1 MSTRQQTEASSSQGR
16 RRTNMSGG
24 WQPGSDDNTHRKTT
38 GRRYGR
44 RRAPERS
51 ESEGDEQASF
61 APQQRTAG
69 GKGPDPVPKIVS
81 TTPPIRQN
89 STQSNN
95 PSEAFEEEMRQA
107 IALSLQEPPSTGPPE
122 DNLFETAMRRAL
134 KRSKAEA
141 SASARPSTSTDPDA
155 EYLRML
161 RESQEEHEAQ
171 QRERARKD
179 KQAAQKYETETARL
193 LQETGNDAP
202 ALNHQRGDRNEDD
215 ELVEVL
221 RLSME
226 TAAEEQRKAAERMA
240 WSRSWTE
247 NTPCAAEHGDRPRAI
262 TSLGDS
268 PAPNNEPA
276 ADPPRPKPNKVKDLS
291 SRKKKPRTPALD
303 TVLEDAV
310 ATLPSPVL
318 LRTGTSPGRVA
329 EYTNDQA
336 TAVHKPK
343 PMPEMTSQALNELQ
357 EPPIKIETLI
367 AMCERAFPKDPSMEE
382 ALKLSK
388 TSWDID
394 RAQNGLDEDAVL
406 ASVIAESMAGEAQP
420 ADIQET
426 GVVEGEEAPPY
437 RQSAQ
442 DKVIDHFKYTSSDYR
457 NEKAGTKMVITK
469 EIWEIMA
476 QYKEF
481 EAWARSIDPE
491 GKSKDGQLVIRPP
504 PPSDS
509 SIKDP
514 SAPGEIASSLAEI
527 SRPGLRE
534 DFQPPKP
541 EASSNIMAA
550 VFPAHRAL
558 QQRMQNQSRMIGQSR
573 LPGSR
578 PRVRPEAHLTPF
590 SRLPIMIEE
599 NEQVVE
605 ASRGQMGKV
614 TARKVKRN
622 ANYKRSGL

>member
-1 MSTRQQTEASSSQGR
+1 MSTRQRIEAGPSQGR
-16 RRTNMSGG
+16 RRTNKSGG
-24 WQPGSDDNTHRKTT
+24 WQPGSDDDTHIKTT

-44 RRAPERS
+44 QRAPERS
-51 ESEGDEQASF
+51 KSEEDEQARSP
-61 APQQRTAG
+61 PQRRTAG
-69 GKGPDPVPKIVS
+69 GRSRDPDPRIIS
-81 TTPPIRQN
+81 TTSPIKQN
-89 STQSNN
+89 PTQFNN
-95 PSEAFEEEMRQA
+95 PSEAFEEEMRRA

-122 DNLFETAMRRAL
+122 DNLFDTAMRRAMT
-134 KRSKAEA
+134 RSKAEA
-141 SASARPSTSTDPDA
+141 EASARPSTSTDPDA

-161 RESQEEHEAQ
+161 RESQKEHEAQ

-179 KQAAQKYETETARL
+179 KKAAQIYETEMARL
-193 LQETGNDAP
+193 LQETRNDVC
-202 ALNHQRGDRNEDD
+202 ALIHQRGDRNEDD
-215 ELVEVL
+215 ELEEAL

-247 NTPCAAEHGDRPRAI
+247 NNPCAAERGDRPPAI
-262 TSLGDS
+262 TSLDDS
-268 PAPNNEPA
+268 PALSSEPA
-276 ADPPRPKPNKVKDLS
+276 ADPPKPKPNKVQDLL
-291 SRKKKPRTPALD
+291 SRKKKPRTTALD
-303 TVLEDAV
+303 AVLEDAV
-310 ATLPSPVL
+310 ATLPSPAL

-329 EYTNDQA
+329 ESTTDQA

-357 EPPIKIETLI
+357 ESPIKIETLI
-367 AMCERAFPKDPSMEE
+367 AMCERAFPKDHSMEE

-406 ASVIAESMAGEAQP
+406 ASVIAESMVGEAQP

-457 NEKAGTKMVITK
+457 NEKAGTKMVISK

-481 EAWARSIDPE
+481 VAWARNIDPK
-491 GKSKDGQLVIRPP
+491 GKSKDGQLVITPP

-509 SIKDP
+509 SITDP
-514 SAPGEIASSLAEI
+514 SAPAEVTSSLAEI

-534 DFQPPKP
+534 DFQPPKL

-550 VFPAHRAL
+550 VLPAHRAL

-573 LPGSR
+573 FPGSR
-578 PRVRPEAHLTPF
+578 PRVKPEAHLTPF

-605 ASRGQMGKV
+605 ASRGQMGKA
-614 TARKVKRN
+614 TARKVKMN

>member
-1 MSTRQQTEASSSQGR
+1 MSTRQRTEAGLSQGR
-16 RRTNMSGG
+16 RRTNMSSG
-24 WQPGSDDNTHRKTT
+24 WQPGSDGDTHRKTT
-38 GRRYGR
+38 GRRCGR
-44 RRAPERS
+44 QRAPERS
-51 ESEGDEQASF
+51 ESEEDEQARF
-61 APQQRTAG
+61 PPQRRTAG
-69 GKGPDPVPKIVS
+69 GKGHDPDPKIIS
-81 TTPPIRQN
+81 TTSPIRQN
-89 STQSNN
+89 STQSDN
-95 PSEAFEEEMRQA
+95 PSEAFEEQMRQA

-122 DNLFETAMRRAL
+122 DNLFDTAMRKAL
-134 KRSKAEA
+134 KRSKAD
-141 SASARPSTSTDPDA
+141 SARPSTSTDPDV

-161 RESQEEHEAQ
+161 RESQKEHEAQ
-171 QRERARKD
+171 QRERARRD
-179 KQAAQKYETETARL
+179 KKAAQKYEKETARL
-193 LQETGNDAP
+193 LQETGNHAR

-215 ELVEVL
+215 DELVEAL

-247 NTPCAAEHGDRPRAI
+247 NNPCAAERGDKPPAI

-276 ADPPRPKPNKVKDLS
+276 ADPPKPKPNKVKDLL

-303 TVLEDAV
+303 AVLEDAV
-310 ATLPSPVL
+310 DTLPSPVL

-329 EYTNDQA
+329 ESTEDQA
-336 TAVHKPK
+336 TAVHKSK

-420 ADIQET
+420 ADIQEI

-481 EAWARSIDPE
+481 VAWARSIDPK
-491 GKSKDGQLVIRPP
+491 GKSTDGQLVITPP

-514 SAPGEIASSLAEI
+514 SGPAEIASSLAEI
-527 SRPGLRE
+527 SRPSLRE

-541 EASSNIMAA
+541 EASSNIMGA
-550 VFPAHRAL
+550 VLPAHRAL

-590 SRLPIMIEE
+590 SRLPIMVEE

-605 ASRGQMGKV
+605 ASRGQMGKA
-614 TARKVKRN
+614 TAKKVKRN
-622 ANYKRSGL
+622 VNYKRSGL